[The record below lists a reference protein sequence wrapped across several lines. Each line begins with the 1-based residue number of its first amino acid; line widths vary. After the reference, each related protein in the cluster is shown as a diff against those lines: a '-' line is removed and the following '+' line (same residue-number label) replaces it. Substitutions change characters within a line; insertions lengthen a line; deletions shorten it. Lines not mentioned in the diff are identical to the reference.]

1 MTEIELKAHVKDRA
15 GLEERL
21 NQIAAFKM
29 QVLRDDTYYGLTKES
44 RCKIRVRRETLLTG
58 GGEEKKTLLTY
69 KRKEM
74 RTLPDGSSSEVNDE
88 KESEILDADV
98 LEAFLKDSGFLV
110 TLKKQKDVK
119 DWELSVK
126 KEDFLKDAGID
137 QDLTATFELC
147 NVPPLGDFLEIEILS
162 PVDTPRVVEALQKKL
177 HELLALV
184 GIGEDQIENRYYS
197 ELLRAREAYAVV

>member
-1 MTEIELKAHVKDRA
+1 MTEIEIKARVKDRA

-21 NQIAAFKM
+21 NEIATFTM
-29 QVLRDDTYYGLTKES
+29 QVLRDDTYYGLTKET
-44 RCKIRVRRETLLTG
+44 RCKLRVRRETLLTG

-88 KESEILDADV
+88 KETAIQDADV
-98 LEAFLKDSGFLV
+98 LESFLKDSGFLV
-110 TLKKQKDVK
+110 TLKKHKDVK
-119 DWELSVK
+119 DWELCVK
-126 KEDFLKDAGID
+126 KDDFPKEAEIG

-147 NVPPLGDFLEIEILS
+147 KVPPLGDFLEIEILS
-162 PVDTPRVVEALQKKL
+162 PVDNPCAVEAIQKKL

-197 ELLRAREAYAVV
+197 ELLRAYGNQFA

>member
-1 MTEIELKAHVKDRA
+1 MTEIEIKARVKDRT

-21 NQIAAFKM
+21 NEIATFTM
-29 QVLRDDTYYGLTKES
+29 QVLRDDTYYGLTKET
-44 RCKIRVRRETLLTG
+44 RCKLRVRRESLLTDG
-58 GGEEKKTLLTY
+58 GQKEKKTLLTY

-88 KESEILDADV
+88 KETVIQDADV

-110 TLKKQKDVK
+110 TLKKHKDVK
-119 DWELSVK
+119 DWELCVK
-126 KEDFLKDAGID
+126 KESFAKEAGIG

-162 PVDTPRVVEALQKKL
+162 PVDTPCAVEAIQKKL

-184 GIGEDQIENRYYS
+184 GIGEDQVENRYYS
-197 ELLRAREAYAVV
+197 ELLREVGL